1 MILNLN
7 PRVVS
12 FHYTL
17 KDKDGQVLESSFGSD
32 PLMFLEGVGQIIPG
46 LEEAI
51 KAMQAG
57 DKKTVMVKAK
67 DAYGE
72 VEADMIVEVPRERLP
87 KPDVA
92 VGDRFHADAGQVITL
107 DLAARRVESKMA
119 TPRLEVFSADG
130 KRLAANSGLDSN
142 SDPFL
147 AFKAPAA
154 GDYTARV
161 TETHATI
168 DGNHPLAGQ
177 DLTFE
182 VAIDSTR
189 NATDEEMK
197 HGHAHGPGGHNH

>member
-57 DKKTVMVKAK
+57 DKKTVTVKAK

-92 VGDRFHADAGQVITL
+92 VGDRFHADAGDGHSQVVMVT
-107 DLAARRVESKMA
+107 K
-119 TPRLEVFSADG
+119 
-130 KRLAANSGLDSN
+130 
-142 SDPFL
+142 
-147 AFKAPAA
+147 
-154 GDYTARV
+154 V

-182 VAIDSTR
+182 VEIDSTR